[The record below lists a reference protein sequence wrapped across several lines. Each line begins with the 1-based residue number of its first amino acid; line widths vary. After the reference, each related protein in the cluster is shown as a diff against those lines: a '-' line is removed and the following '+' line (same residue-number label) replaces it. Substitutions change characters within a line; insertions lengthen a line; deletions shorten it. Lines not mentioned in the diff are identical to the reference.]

1 MNNETI
7 KNKVIGAT
15 AIILGDTITATKTLI
30 FVKIATKIAAKTNP
44 IIGFVALAGMEHVYH
59 ELGVLFIK
67 KRIV

>member
-15 AIILGDTITATKTLI
+15 AIILGDTMTATKTLI

-44 IIGFVALAGMEHVYH
+44 IIGFATLVGMEHVYH
-59 ELGVLFIK
+59 ELG
-67 KRIV
+67 RIVMKKCIR